1 MAAAGMGGAGRRRV
15 AARAGAEAGAPRAKG
30 LPPGRSA
37 PPGIAGRS
45 SPEPRAEARGPEA
58 GGTHPPASGLAYLR
72 QPPGSPP
79 LPGRPRGRAP
89 ALGGLRGSKRPAPQ
103 QPAGPTSA
111 ARARSASAARRREL
125 RKQPK
130 AELRREEPS
139 GARGPEGAA
148 SRASRPR
155 GSSGQRRLATRARGE
170 GGGVQF
176 SQPWQI
182 FSQCLKEQ
190 TKPREGE
197 DSLRPGRKS
206 WSP

>member
-1 MAAAGMGGAGRRRV
+1 M
-15 AARAGAEAGAPRAKG
+15 

-37 PPGIAGRS
+37 PPGITGRS

-58 GGTHPPASGLAYLR
+58 DGTHPPAPGLAYLR
-72 QPPGSPP
+72 RPPGSPP
-79 LPGRPRGRAP
+79 LPSCPRGRAP
-89 ALGGLRGSKRPAPQ
+89 ALGGLRGSRRPAPQ
-103 QPAGPTSA
+103 PPVGPTSA

-148 SRASRPR
+148 SRPPRPR
-155 GSSGQRRLATRARGE
+155 GSSGQRRLATRARGA
-170 GGGVQF
+170 GQRGVVQF
-176 SQPWQI
+176 SQLWQI

-190 TKPREGE
+190 TKPGEGE

>member
-1 MAAAGMGGAGRRRV
+1 MAAAGMGGAGRSRV

-58 GGTHPPASGLAYLR
+58 GGTHPPAPGLAYLR
-72 QPPGSPP
+72 QPPDSPP

-89 ALGGLRGSKRPAPQ
+89 ALGGLRGSRRPAPQ
-103 QPAGPTSA
+103 PPAGPTSA
-111 ARARSASAARRREL
+111 ASARSASAARRQEL

-139 GARGPEGAA
+139 GARGPEGQ
-148 SRASRPR
+148 RAGPRALAGALVSGGWRPGLGGR
-155 GSSGQRRLATRARGE
+155 GW
-170 GGGVQF
+170 GGGSVQSAMADF
-176 SQPWQI
+176 
-182 FSQCLKEQ
+182 
-190 TKPREGE
+190 
-197 DSLRPGRKS
+197 
-206 WSP
+206 